1 MHSVASTFILT
12 AAASVYQVA
21 AQSSTTSSS
30 ATPASGSSASTG
42 GVTSLVAGLSSSCQ
56 AAAGSLLSSEFG
68 SCANIIGLVSVI
80 GSKGSVVPSLN
91 TWISGICTSSPCSD
105 STLSTAQSSIN
116 TGCSDDVTKGTASAV
131 SLTTI
136 VGNYKPIRN
145 MLCTQYVSNGTY
157 CVPGILTDIQNA
169 SGKNISVT
177 EVQGL
182 LTQGSSALQTM
193 LGNIPSGTY
202 CTDCGKAIFIE
213 ASQIKANGT
222 STNATAA
229 SGSLGSQ
236 CGASFVDG
244 NLPSTVRIGSAA
256 SSAKNSGVAQV
267 APQFF
272 TLASLLSMAAY
283 VMV

>member
-1 MHSVASTFILT
+1 MHSVASTLILT

-21 AQSSTTSSS
+21 AQSSTSSS
-30 ATPASGSSASTG
+30 AAPASGSSAGGG
-42 GVTSLVAGLSSSCQ
+42 GVTSLVSGLSSSCQ

-91 TWISGICTSSPCSD
+91 TWITGICTSNPCSD
-105 STLSTAQSSIN
+105 STLSTAQSSVN

-169 SGKNISVT
+169 SGKNISVM

-213 ASQIKANGT
+213 AAQIKANGT

-244 NLPSTVRIGSAA
+244 NLPTTVRIGSAA
-256 SSAKNSGVAQV
+256 NSAKNSGVAQV

-272 TLASLLSMAAY
+272 TLAALLPIIAY
-283 VMV
+283 IMV

>member
-1 MHSVASTFILT
+1 MHSVASTLILT

-21 AQSSTTSSS
+21 AQSSTSSS
-30 ATPASGSSASTG
+30 GAPASGSSAGGG
-42 GVTSLVAGLSSSCQ
+42 GVTSLVSGLSSSCQ

-91 TWISGICTSSPCSD
+91 TWITGICTSNPCSD
-105 STLSTAQSSIN
+105 STLSTAQSSVN

-169 SGKNISVT
+169 SGKNISVM

-213 ASQIKANGT
+213 AAQIKANGT

-244 NLPSTVRIGSAA
+244 NLPTTVRIGSAA
-256 SSAKNSGVAQV
+256 NSAKNSGVAQV

-272 TLASLLSMAAY
+272 TLAALLPIIAY
-283 VMV
+283 IMV